1 MCDAVIGCLWQ
12 FGYSDSDSRTT
23 TRYLNLDAAF
33 PYRRKSSLDLCAL
46 RQYCS
51 VLCLTEDGVDVSE
64 WSICVPSTRSSHTS
78 GQVASPLV
86 ISFRRIPARTPE
98 HKELSFPQL
107 QYQIL
112 LRFHAVEARSARR
125 LIYDATDHRQVSAHG
140 VVREDV
146 FSPTLHLNTEA
157 GVLLGRRLY
166 LPTQSRPRS
175 EQGLEGYTKIRTS

>member
-1 MCDAVIGCLWQ
+1 MRLARVGRADLGRPVSSFPGAVIGQLWQ

-23 TRYLNLDAAF
+23 TRYFNLDAAF

-51 VLCLTEDGVDVSE
+51 VLRLSEDGADVSGME
-64 WSICVPSTRSSHTS
+64 YMRSFTAFSHTS

-86 ISFRRIPARTPE
+86 ISFRRIPARTLE

-112 LRFHAVEARSARR
+112 FRFHAVQARS
-125 LIYDATDHRQVSAHG
+125 DA
-140 VVREDV
+140 
-146 FSPTLHLNTEA
+146 
-157 GVLLGRRLY
+157 
-166 LPTQSRPRS
+166 
-175 EQGLEGYTKIRTS
+175 